1 VGGESLEIR
10 AEHVSKSYRLGQVE
24 VEAIRDV
31 SLVLPAGDF
40 VALSGPSGAG
50 KSTLLGI
57 VGGLERPD
65 EGKVFAGDQDLTAL
79 DSEGL
84 AMYRRHS
91 VGFIFQS
98 FRLLPALTA
107 LENAMIPLVPLA
119 ESDEAKR
126 KKTEEALA
134 RVNIA
139 HRANHLPGELSGG
152 EQQRVAIAR
161 AIVNQPDVILAD
173 EPTGELDRKN
183 GELIMALLCDLNEN
197 GSATIVVA
205 SHDPDVVGAAR
216 RQVKLEDGRIIAEE
230 TQEE

>member
-1 VGGESLEIR
+1 MHIR
-10 AEHVSKSYRLGQVE
+10 IDHVAKSYRLGQVA
-24 VEAIRDV
+24 VAALQDV
-31 SLVLPAGDF
+31 SLDLPAGEF
-40 VALSGPSGAG
+40 VSLSGPSGAG

-57 VGGLERPD
+57 IGGLEKPD
-65 EGKVFAGDQDLTAL
+65 AGKVLAGDQDLTAL

-107 LENAMIPLVPLA
+107 LENVMIPLVPLV
-119 ESDEAKR
+119 ESDEAKQQQVI
-126 KKTEEALA
+126 EALD

-161 AIVNQPDVILAD
+161 AIVNGPDVILAD

-183 GELIMALLCDLNEN
+183 GELIMQLLRDLNES

-216 RQVKLEDGRIIAEE
+216 RQVQMEDGLIVSEQ
-230 TQEE
+230 TQEG